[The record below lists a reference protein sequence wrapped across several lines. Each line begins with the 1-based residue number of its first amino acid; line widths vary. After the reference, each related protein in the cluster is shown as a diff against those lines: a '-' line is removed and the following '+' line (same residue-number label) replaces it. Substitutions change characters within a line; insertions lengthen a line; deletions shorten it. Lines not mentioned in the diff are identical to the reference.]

1 VRVDKSLKV
10 FSCPFLTFDFVIC
23 NISKVYYFFRL
34 NNDLTLSRL
43 QSTPFEGYSFSTLQN
58 LHIMRKLILSLT
70 IIFCLPLSNMADE
83 GMWLPSQIKQLMLY
97 EQMKVLGLELSPEDI
112 YDINNSSIK
121 DAIVAINGGSCT
133 GEIISPQGLML
144 TNHHCAYGVVQ
155 ALSSVENDYLSDGFW
170 AMSPDEE
177 MHVQDYQVSFLVRM
191 EDVTSRFQ
199 EVLSEDM
206 TAQQRQSIVAELSN
220 QIAEDAQAETGYE
233 ASVKSFYSGNEFY
246 LFFYEVYEDVRLV
259 GIPPESIGKFG
270 GDIDNWMWPRQ
281 TGDFALFRV
290 YAAPDGSPAEYSE
303 DNVPLEPRHHL
314 PVSLDGVQEGDFS
327 MVFGFPGSTD
337 RFLTSYGVEMQLDIN
352 NPTRVAIRDRRLKII
367 KGDMEGDPQIRI
379 QYASKYARVSNY
391 WKYFIGQS
399 QGLKN
404 LNIVEEKRELEQK
417 FRDWVA
423 EMPEERAAYDTVL
436 QNIQAAYEQLHNYQT
451 SYIYLTEAVYG
462 TEILPFA
469 YRFNALERLLQQDTD
484 SEAVQAKIDEL
495 TASLHEAADAFYED
509 YNPPTDKKV
518 FAALLKMYHENAP
531 ENQQPNIFK
540 QVEKK
545 YDGVFE
551 QWAEVLYQES
561 VFTNYDRLMGFLD
574 DPKLKE
580 LQGDPA
586 FAAIQSF
593 MNNYYEKIAPTLR
606 QTYGDLENNNRLFVQ
621 GLRKMNPERAYYSDA
636 NSTMRLT
643 FGTVQPYEPRDG
655 VLYQYYTTLEGV
667 MEKKDPDDDEFQ
679 VPDKLTELYKE
690 KDYGP
695 YALEDNTMPVN
706 FISDN
711 DITGGNSGS
720 PVINGK
726 GYLVGTAFDG
736 NWEAMSGDI
745 AFEDELQRC
754 INVDIR
760 YTLFII
766 DKFANAGH
774 LVDEMT
780 LVQNGMIEGKASD
793 SPAMEESGEN
803 D

>member
-1 VRVDKSLKV
+1 
-10 FSCPFLTFDFVIC
+10 
-23 NISKVYYFFRL
+23 
-34 NNDLTLSRL
+34 
-43 QSTPFEGYSFSTLQN
+43 
-58 LHIMRKLILSLT
+58 MRKLILSLA
-70 IIFCLPLSNMADE
+70 IIFCLSVSITADE

-97 EQMKVLGLELSPEDI
+97 EQMKELGLELSPEEI

-170 AMSPDEE
+170 AMSQEEE
-177 MHVQDYQVSFLVRM
+177 MRVEDYRVSFLISM
-191 EDVTSRFQ
+191 EDVTNRFQ
-199 EVLSEDM
+199 EVLSGDM
-206 TAQQRQSIVAELSN
+206 TSQQRQSIIAELSN

-246 LFFYEVYEDVRLV
+246 LFLYEVFNDVRLV

-270 GDIDNWMWPRQ
+270 GDTDNWMWPRQ

-352 NPTRVAIRDRRLKII
+352 NPTRVDIRDRRLKII

-379 QYASKYARVSNY
+379 KYASKYARVSNY

-404 LNIVEEKRELEQK
+404 LNIVEEKQELEQM
-417 FRDWVA
+417 FTDWVE

-436 QNIQAAYEQLHNYQT
+436 QNIQTAYKTLRNYQT

-469 YRFNALERLLQQDTD
+469 YRFAALEKLLQQDTET
-484 SEAVQAKIDEL
+484 EAAQAKIDAL
-495 TASLHEAADAFYED
+495 TASLQEDAEAFYED
-509 YNPPTDKKV
+509 YNAPTDQKV
-518 FAALLKMYHENAP
+518 FAALLEMYHENAP
-531 ENQQPNIFK
+531 EDQQPDIFK
-540 QVEKK
+540 RVEKK
-545 YDGVFE
+545 YKGDFDR
-551 QWAEVLYQES
+551 WAEVLYQES

-574 DPKLKE
+574 DPKLKV
-580 LQGDPA
+580 LQADPA
-586 FAAIQSF
+586 YTAMQSF
-593 MNNYYEKIAPTLR
+593 MNNYYGKLAPSLR
-606 QTYGDLENNNRLFVQ
+606 QAYGDLENNNRLFVH
-621 GLRKMNPERAYYSDA
+621 GLREMNPDKNYYPDA

-667 MEKKDPDDDEFQ
+667 MEKKDPDDAEFQ
-679 VPDKLTELYKE
+679 VPDKLVELYEE
-690 KDYGP
+690 KNYGQ
-695 YALEDNTMPVN
+695 YALDDNTMPVN
-706 FISDN
+706 FISNN

-726 GYLVGTAFDG
+726 GYLIGTAFDG

-745 AFEDELQRC
+745 AFEDKLQRC

-766 DKFANAGH
+766 DKFAGAGH
-774 LVDEMT
+774 LIEEMT
-780 LVQNGMIEGKASD
+780 LVQNGVIEGEAVE
-793 SPAMEESGEN
+793 SPEPLEESGGNE
-803 D
+803 